1 MDQNTEPIAAGQ
13 DAAPTTDQAPVADAN
28 LTPDTGIA
36 PAAPDAGLTSNPS
49 TTPDIVS
56 FGAPV
61 EPTITPVETP
71 AEPTIAVSPDAAP
84 AINEV
89 FVPTPEDGQPADA
102 PIEEISDPEVPV
114 EPAVIAP
121 VETPAETPA
130 EAEPSPIPPEVAP
143 VEPPVV
149 SAGVPEEPVAAEPT
163 VLATDPTTIIP
174 VAAEEQKPSFIS
186 RLLNLVGI

>member
-1 MDQNTEPIAAGQ
+1 MDQNTEPITTP
-13 DAAPTTDQAPVADAN
+13 DATAPVADVN
-28 LTPDTGIA
+28 LTPDTGVA
-36 PAAPDAGLTSNPS
+36 PASPDAGLTSNPS

-56 FGAPV
+56 FGAPA

-71 AEPTIAVSPDAAP
+71 TEPAAVEAAPLDQPVTPAEPTAAVTPDTNP
-84 AINEV
+84 IPSET

-102 PIEEISDPEVPV
+102 PTEDIPEP
-114 EPAVIAP
+114 EL
-121 VETPAETPA
+121 TPA
-130 EAEPSPIPPEVAP
+130 EAELSPVPPEATS
-143 VEPPVV
+143 VEPSVV

-163 VLATDPTTIIP
+163 VLATDPTANVP